1 MNCEMFIVLAQKSS
15 IVSLKKYYRFMKKV
29 LSFSVEDNIW
39 LKGKC
44 YL

>member
-1 MNCEMFIVLAQKSS
+1 MNCEMFIVLVQKSS
-15 IVSLKKYYRFMKKV
+15 IFSLKKYYHFHEKV

-39 LKGKC
+39 LKGRC

>member
-29 LSFSVEDNIW
+29 LSFYEKSTIVFC
-39 LKGKC
+39 GR
-44 YL
+44 